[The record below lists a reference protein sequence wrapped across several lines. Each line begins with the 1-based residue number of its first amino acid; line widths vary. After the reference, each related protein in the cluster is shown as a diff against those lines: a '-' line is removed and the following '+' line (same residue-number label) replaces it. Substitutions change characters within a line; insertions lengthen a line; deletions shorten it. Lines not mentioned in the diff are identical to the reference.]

1 MSQQHDPSS
10 SQTPVIAGIVK
21 RGAITLLLAAIIFAP
36 TILLKTQVSQISN
49 TLFIRYRWEG
59 FAIACALVLIWRIIH
74 EIRILRKAR
83 AHHKCIG
90 ELVGK
95 LLVFNNVAATCKN
108 RCRHGMH
115 DARLIFTLK
124 CCEQIHHGR
133 IRGIS

>member
-83 AHHKCIG
+83 AHHKTASQG
-90 ELVGK
+90 Q
-95 LLVFNNVAATCKN
+95 
-108 RCRHGMH
+108 R
-115 DARLIFTLK
+115 
-124 CCEQIHHGR
+124 R
-133 IRGIS
+133 IEISANMLALFCL